1 MRNRPFP
8 LLAAVFFLVVTLLF
22 GFRIVFGGQTL
33 AAAGDI
39 VNNYLPCKFLVKE
52 QLAQGEFPHW
62 NPLTF
67 GGRPLQSDIQTG
79 LFYPPNL
86 LFWFLPLEWAFD
98 LGALF
103 HFWIGAVG
111 MALWMRRRVRAEA
124 ALLAGALFMFSGYA
138 TARLMSGV
146 VVFPAAMAWFPW
158 TLLCWDRFRESHEE
172 GAARRGWDF
181 AAMALTLSLSVLSGA
196 PQITYYSC
204 AALGLYALLTSWKSG
219 AAGRRDEESYEAAAL
234 GDEGEETALPSL
246 PLRLGHVAALGGAF
260 ALAAGICAAQILPTA
275 AFIGES
281 WDRAAGASW
290 EYVTN
295 NSLTPRMLLTQISP
309 FFFGNP
315 LDEATYWGQLGYHEV
330 TAYLGAAPL
339 LLVGIFLVG
348 RWGPLRRGWLEDFE
362 GGRRRDAARFEVFL
376 LALLIAALLFAFG
389 KHSPAFWLAYHIVP
403 GFDRFRE
410 PGRFLFFY
418 MFAMAAL
425 AGWVLDR
432 MTRLTDQTDRTD
444 RTDPTDRTDW
454 TDRTD
459 RTGRTERTPTPVLLM
474 VLFGGAGL
482 LVILWGSVPALMGL
496 MEMPQLAPRFGGR
509 AGAFAQQIAQLEKLA
524 SSGVLRFAAEW
535 IAGGA
540 LLAAAV
546 LGAMRGKTGGK
557 RLLSTAAVWLFV
569 CLAVAEIVGYG
580 RHFLVTCPRKQL
592 RATQYPAT
600 ARVQH
605 LREALRDGGRFL
617 WFDSLIDYK
626 VDQYQPELLMNRP
639 ILHSIAQLRGYDP
652 VNSRRFGLVMNQMTR
667 LPLGENPGGFQFVPD
682 TPPEM
687 IDWRLIALWDC
698 RAVMSYTP
706 LQSPAI
712 EETAKWEFGGGT
724 RAELRAFRVRAPAGP
739 AHLAKLFTVP
749 PEVSLEQ
756 QTALLGNPELDLIAL
771 AIVREDEYA
780 RDEDAFTTAPV
791 VAAATATAPS
801 PANSSVRLSER
812 GYGWWKFEVQSPEE
826 AVLVLSQNY
835 YPGWKAWLDGRAA
848 PVFPAN
854 VAQCGVAVPPG
865 KHRVEWRYRPRA
877 FYQGLVISLVSLALL
892 GLIAWRLKE

>member
-1 MRNRPFP
+1 MKDRFFP
-8 LLAAVFFLVVTLLF
+8 LLAGLSFLVLTALFGYRLLF
-22 GFRIVFGGQTL
+22 GGETL
-33 AAAGDI
+33 AAGGDI
-39 VNNYLPCKFLVKE
+39 VNNYLPYKFLVKE

-67 GGRPLQSDIQTG
+67 GGRPLQSDIQIG

-86 LFWFLPLEWAFD
+86 LFWILPLEWAFD

-158 TLLCWDRFRESHEE
+158 TVLCWDRFRESQEE

-196 PQITYYSC
+196 PQITYYSF
-204 AALGLYALLTSWKSG
+204 AALGLYALLASWKSG
-219 AAGRRDEESYEAAAL
+219 AAGRRDEESYETAAL

-246 PLRLGHVAALGGAF
+246 PLRLGLVAALGGAF
-260 ALAAGICAAQILPTA
+260 ALAAGICAVQILPTA

-315 LDEATYWGQLGYHEV
+315 LDEGTYWGQLGYHEV

-348 RWGPLRRGWLEDFE
+348 RWGPLRRRWLEDLE
-362 GGRRRDAARFEVFL
+362 GGPRRDAVRFEVFL

-432 MTRLTDQTDRTD
+432 MTCRTD
-444 RTDPTDRTDW
+444 RA
-454 TDRTD
+454 
-459 RTGRTERTPTPVLLM
+459 ELTPTAVLLM
-474 VLFGGAGL
+474 VLLGGAGL
-482 LVILWGSVPALMGL
+482 LVILWGSVPALMNL

-509 AGAFAQQIAQLEKLA
+509 AGAFAQQIAQLEKMA

-540 LLAAAV
+540 LLAAV
-546 LGAMRGKTGGK
+546 ILGAMRGGTGGK

-569 CLAVAEIVGYG
+569 CLAVAEIVSYG
-580 RHFLVTCPRKQL
+580 QHFLVTCPRKQL
-592 RATQYPAT
+592 RAIHYPAT
-600 ARVQH
+600 ARVEH

-617 WFDSLIDYK
+617 WFDSLMDYK

-639 ILHSIAQLRGYDP
+639 ILQSIAQLRGYDP

-667 LPLGENPGGFQFVPD
+667 LPLGQNPGGFQFVPD
-682 TPPEM
+682 TPFEM

-698 RAVMSYTP
+698 RAVMSYAP

-712 EETAKWEFGGGT
+712 EETAKWEFRGET

-739 AHLAKLFTVP
+739 AHLARLVTVP

-756 QTALLGNPELDLIAL
+756 QTALLGNPELDPIAL

-780 RDEDAFTTAPV
+780 RREDAFTSAPV
-791 VAAATATAPS
+791 AAAATATAPS
-801 PANSSVRLSER
+801 PANSSARLLEK
-812 GYGWWKFEVQSPEE
+812 GYGWWRFEVQSPEE

-835 YPGWKAWLDGRAA
+835 FPGWKAWLDGRAA

-865 KHRVEWRYRPRA
+865 KHRVEWRYRPTA

-892 GLIAWRLKE
+892 GLIAWRLRGEY